1 MTPAQIALRNRFLYE
16 LLDVARERGLTRA
29 ICEDIATR
37 AVMSG
42 KVFLSNATGELDSVA
57 GYGAREFV
65 DLLSED
71 PSAKHYFSK
80 PDDKKD
86 SATIYGIPAEQFNKL
101 SAMQRLEIANKHAS
115 KSR

>member
-1 MTPAQIALRNRFLYE
+1 MTPAQIALKNRFLYE

-42 KVFLSNATGELDSVA
+42 KVFLSNATGELDTVA
-57 GYGAREFV
+57 GYGAAEYV
-65 DLLSED
+65 EMLSED
-71 PSAKHYFSK
+71 PSAKHYFART
-80 PDDKKD
+80 DDKKD
-86 SATIYGIPAEQFNKL
+86 SATVYGIPADKFEKL
-101 SAMQRLEIANKHAS
+101 SAMQRLELANKHAS

>member
-1 MTPAQIALRNRFLYE
+1 MTPAQIALKNRFLYE
-16 LLDVARERGLTRA
+16 LLDVARERGLTRS

-57 GYGAREFV
+57 GYGAAEYV
-65 DLLSED
+65 ELLSED
-71 PSAKHYFSK
+71 PSAKHYFAKETK
-80 PDDKKD
+80 PQTDML
-86 SATIYGIPAEQFNKL
+86 YGIPADQFAKL

>member
-42 KVFLSNATGELDSVA
+42 KVFLSNATGELDTVA
-57 GYGAREFV
+57 GYGATEYV
-65 DLLSED
+65 DMLADD
-71 PSAKHYFSK
+71 PSAKHYFAK
-80 PDDKKD
+80 PDKPDT
-86 SATIYGIPAEQFNKL
+86 ATVYGIPADQFAKL
-101 SAMQRLEIANKHAS
+101 SAMQRLDLANKHAAKS
-115 KSR
+115 K

>member
-37 AVMSG
+37 AVLSG
-42 KVFLSNATGELDSVA
+42 KVFLANATGELDSVA
-57 GYGAREFV
+57 GYGAREYV
-65 DLLSED
+65 EMLSEA
-71 PSAKHYFSK
+71 PSAKHYFARADSK
-80 PDDKKD
+80 PDT
-86 SATIYGIPAEQFNKL
+86 ATVYGIPADQFNKL